1 MNRPESPPLEAQTNK
16 VAERESVAMADK
28 LTLLELH
35 LHAED
40 NEFSS
45 DMELGSDI
53 GGIVRDR
60 LGLGEETDDEQ
71 SMLGDTDFGVESS
84 TSEASADGGDTVEI
98 GDVDEDEDES
108 EGAVVEIDEAATDDE
123 DDSGGRSKTK
133 ALFTLVLLVGLAVL
147 ARRYLDDGEEFEDEF
162 EEL

>member
-1 MNRPESPPLEAQTNK
+1 
-16 VAERESVAMADK
+16 MADK

-45 DMELGSDI
+45 DMELGSDL

-60 LGLGEETDDEQ
+60 FGLGEDTEDEQ
-71 SMLGDTDFGVESS
+71 SSFDETDFSTESS
-84 TSEASADGGDTVEI
+84 TSAASADGGNTVQVGDT
-98 GDVDEDEDES
+98 DDEEK
-108 EGAVVEIDEAATDDE
+108 GAVVEIDETTTDDE
-123 DDSGGRSKTK
+123 DEASGGRSKTK
-133 ALFTLVLLVGLAVL
+133 ALFTLVLLVGLAML
-147 ARRYLDDGEEFEDEF
+147 ARRYLDGGDEFEDEF